1 MSKRT
6 EGRVRSGVLNDLIE
20 KFTNKIGAL
29 HEWSREE
36 LDDLREWLEILD
48 QTILEELVRRD
59 DSEAEHLYE
68 NKIEEDDGEWSE
80 QRDSL
85 YKSHNSRGS

>member
-6 EGRVRSGVLNDLIE
+6 EGRVRSGRLNDLIE
-20 KFTNKIGAL
+20 KFTNKFGAL

-36 LDDLREWLEILD
+36 LDDLREWLEIFD

-59 DSEAEHLYE
+59 DLAAGHLYE
-68 NKIEEDDGEWSE
+68 ERGEEDDGEWSE

-85 YKSHNSRGS
+85 YRSHNSKGS